1 MKRAV
6 PRGLS
11 GSLVSDFS
19 NPSPIDVRKRACIG
33 HVAMPKWARQSRFGS
48 GTVTV
53 VAQVTD
59 RSGRIPGHQA
69 EGAGL
74 IDADERQR
82 RILVRARTEGR
93 VDVGTLATELG
104 AAPETVRRDLGQLS
118 DRGLLQRTHG
128 GAFPVESAGFETNIA
143 HRATSSI
150 VEKRRIAAVAADRLH
165 GAETV
170 YIDEGI
176 TPQFVA
182 EALLPQGPITVV
194 TSSLLAA
201 GAMAESPSITVL
213 LLGGRLRGRTMATVD
228 HWATQMLGE
237 LVIDLAYLGA
247 NGISREHG
255 LTTPDPAV
263 AAVKGLAMARSRRR
277 VFVGTHNKFG
287 VTSFCRFA
295 GISDFEALITDTGL
309 STGEAH
315 RYAALGPQV
324 IRA

>member
-1 MKRAV
+1 LWLRSQLASA
-6 PRGLS
+6 GL
-11 GSLVSDFS
+11 
-19 NPSPIDVRKRACIG
+19 PATR
-33 HVAMPKWARQSRFGS
+33 
-48 GTVTV
+48 
-53 VAQVTD
+53 
-59 RSGRIPGHQA
+59 
-69 EGAGL
+69 EGAGP
-74 IDADERQR
+74 INADERQR
-82 RILVRARTEGR
+82 LILVRARAEGR
-93 VDVGTLATELG
+93 VNVGTLATELG

-118 DRGLLQRTHG
+118 DKGLLLRTHG
-128 GAFPVESAGFETNIA
+128 GAFPVESAGFESNIA

-150 VEKRRIAAVAADRLH
+150 LEKRRIAAAAADRLH

-182 EALLPQGPITVV
+182 EALAPEGPLTVV

-201 GAMAESPSITVL
+201 GAMADSLSITVL

-228 HWATQMLGE
+228 HWATRMLGE
-237 LVIDLAYLGA
+237 LVIDLAFLGA

-263 AAVKGLAMARSRRR
+263 AAVKSLVIARSRRK

-287 VTSFCRFA
+287 VTSFCRF
-295 GISDFEALITDTGL
+295 GDVSDFEALITDTGL
-309 STGEAH
+309 NTGEAH

-324 IRA
+324 IRT